1 MSFKKN
7 RLALLAASIIL
18 CLTPFLIPF
27 TTYADTSFK
36 VNAKAAF
43 AVDAE
48 SGKILYD
55 QDGETPMGIASIT
68 KIIGLYL
75 VLDQVKDGKLSWD
88 DTVPI
93 SDYAEELSTVP
104 DLSNVPLHKENS
116 YTVKELFDSAF
127 IQSANA
133 SMVALAEKV
142 SGSEKEF
149 VADMKKELEGWG
161 IKDASIVN
169 ASGLN
174 NQYLGDNRP
183 EGTSETD
190 ENEMSAKDV
199 AIVARHVINDFPEV
213 LDVTSTTT
221 QMFGEDTQS
230 PVEMVN
236 WNWMLPG
243 FINYKEGVDG
253 LKTGTTELAG
263 ACFVGTITQDGRRII
278 TVVLNAE
285 GHAENPSARFNETS
299 RLMDYCLDNWSE
311 KEVGKAGA
319 SIPDLKTVKVKDGKE
334 ATVPVALKDP
344 VKVWVR
350 TGMDTGNLTITPDL
364 DKLKD
369 DELAA
374 PADRGTTV
382 GTAKIAVAD
391 DKLGYLEEDQM
402 PSTEI
407 ITTSNAEKANF
418 FVIGWR
424 HVANFFSNLF

>member
-7 RLALLAASIIL
+7 RLVLLAASLIL

-93 SDYAEELSTVP
+93 SDYAEKLSTVP

-149 VADMKKELEGWG
+149 VAAMKKELEDWG

-174 NQYLGDNRP
+174 NQYLGENRP
-183 EGTSETD
+183 EGTSEND

-230 PVEMVN
+230 PIEMVN

-263 ACFVGTITQDGRRII
+263 ACFVGTITKDGRRII

-285 GHAENPSARFNETS
+285 GHAENPSARFNETA

-311 KEVGKAGA
+311 KEVGKAEA
-319 SIPDLKTVKVKDGKE
+319 SIPDLKSVKVKDGKE

-382 GTAKIAVAD
+382 GTATITVAE
-391 DKLGYLEEDQM
+391 DKLGYLDEDKM

-407 ITTSNAEKANF
+407 ITTNNAEKANF